1 MIIYEE
7 IDRGLPWGKQA
18 IDGENRKKKHIG
30 TLSI

>member
-18 IDGENRKKKHIG
+18 IDVENKKKKK
-30 TLSI
+30 T